1 MLKNKNIKTFLR
13 LEPPSYFLSSL
24 PITAEI
30 ENMILRT
37 REEIEDIIK
46 RKSKKLLFIVGPCS
60 NHDPEAALEYGKKLK
75 ELADEVSDKIL
86 IVMRVYFEKPRTTV
100 GWKGLI
106 NDPYLDNSFKVNDGL
121 F

>member
-46 RKSKKLLFIVGPCS
+46 RKS
-60 NHDPEAALEYGKKLK
+60 
-75 ELADEVSDKIL
+75 
-86 IVMRVYFEKPRTTV
+86 
-100 GWKGLI
+100 
-106 NDPYLDNSFKVNDGL
+106 
-121 F
+121 

>member
-60 NHDPEAALEYGKKLK
+60 IHDPEAALEYGEPHQINWYESNLLKNIDLMKMLELILREVVSGFLKVVIKLK
-75 ELADEVSDKIL
+75 LL
-86 IVMRVYFEKPRTTV
+86 
-100 GWKGLI
+100 
-106 NDPYLDNSFKVNDGL
+106 
-121 F
+121 

>member
-60 NHDPEAALEYGKKLK
+60 IHDPEAALEYGKKLK

-100 GWKGLI
+100 G
-106 NDPYLDNSFKVNDGL
+106 
-121 F
+121 

>member
-37 REEIEDIIK
+37 RKEIEEDSPCIGTSTLNEDNVSIGCWRHISEIK
-46 RKSKKLLFIVGPCS
+46 
-60 NHDPEAALEYGKKLK
+60 E
-75 ELADEVSDKIL
+75 
-86 IVMRVYFEKPRTTV
+86 TV
-100 GWKGLI
+100 I
-106 NDPYLDNSFKVNDGL
+106 
-121 F
+121 